1 MAALLVWMHLLAA
14 VAWVG
19 GMLFLSLVLVPELK
33 RQLADGPRAGLFRA
47 VGRRFRLLVWGSI
60 TLLLTT
66 GPVLL
71 RPRVSSLLDPS
82 TWPPAA
88 KVKLCLVAA
97 LLLATGLHDFWLGPT
112 VGRLRALPERE
123 RSPAEALQL
132 RLAPWIARG
141 VLILALLVL
150 LAAVRLARA

>member
-14 VAWVG
+14 VAWIG

-33 RQLADGPRAGLFRA
+33 RHLADGPRAGLFRA

-60 TLLLTT
+60 AVLLVTGPLLL
-66 GPVLL
+66 
-71 RPRVSSLLDPS
+71 RDRVPSLMDPS
-82 TWPPAA
+82 TWPAIA
-88 KVKLCLVAA
+88 TLKLALVMT
-97 LLLATGLHDFWLGPT
+97 LLLATGLHDFWLGPK
-112 VGRLRALPERE
+112 VGRLRTLPGDA

-141 VLILALLVL
+141 VLLLALLVL
-150 LAAVRLARA
+150 LAAVLLARA